1 MACQPYTAAMSQ
13 VRHTR
18 FLELERIAVCG
29 LGLIGG
35 SILRA
40 LREAGFKGHVTGF
53 DVDGATC
60 DTVLAQGFVDEIAAS
75 PDGLFLDHDL
85 VVLCQPVGTLLEWL
99 AHNKMQMAAG
109 HAVCIDVASVK
120 APVVDAL
127 RAWPHHAA
135 ARFVPCHPIAGKA
148 SHGWEASQGDLFQG
162 KLCVMTPDAHTAQG
176 AFELASDFWRTVGA
190 STTTMAAPEHD
201 AVYAAVSHLPQVLS
215 YAYLH
220 SLASREGTGAWMAY
234 RGTGFQSFARLGS
247 SDAQLWADIA
257 IHNAQ
262 PLIEEIDR
270 ISDSLAL
277 FRQYVRNRKF
287 RELATAFSSAR
298 NFHAQSGPM
307 DAGFNPSA

>member
-40 LREAGFKGHVTGF
+40 LRDAGFKGHVTGF

-60 DTVLAQGFVDEIAAS
+60 DAVLAQGFVHEIAAS

-85 VVLCQPVGTLLEWL
+85 VVLCQPVGTLLQWL
-99 AHNKMQMAAG
+99 AHNKMQMAAA

-120 APVVDAL
+120 APVVEAL
-127 RAWPHHAA
+127 RAWPHQAA

-148 SHGWEASQGDLFQG
+148 SHGWAASQGDLFQG

-176 AFELASDFWRTVGA
+176 AFDLASDFWRTLGA

-220 SLASREGTGAWMAY
+220 SLASREGTAAWLAY

-307 DAGFNPSA
+307 DAGFTPSA